1 MLETNNVQS
10 LLQAIT
16 DGILEKKGRDI
27 VQINLAKTGN
37 SICDYFVV
45 CEADSTTQVRAI
57 ADSIDEFTYK
67 TLNESPL
74 RKEGLENCI
83 WVLLDYGNVFV
94 HIFQKEYRDFYKL
107 EDLWSD
113 GSIKKIA

>member
-1 MLETNNVQS
+1 MLEKNNAQS

-27 VQINLAKTGN
+27 VQINLTKTGN
-37 SICDYFVV
+37 SVCDYFVV
-45 CEADSTTQVRAI
+45 CEADSSTQVRAI

-67 TLNESPL
+67 TLNESAI
-74 RKEGLENCI
+74 RKDGFENCF

-107 EDLWSD
+107 EDLWAD
-113 GSIKKIA
+113 GNITKIA